1 MIEDQE
7 LDDHSEVVEEEEVA
21 ETETVTEEVAMTEE
35 IAKIDQEV
43 DPSEIVGVT
52 EATEEMEV
60 VKGKNFFILCFHV
73 FDACLITKLLA
84 ELLTKKYLLSS
95 ILGLDRVEYKKN
107 NDLIIEEMTIMEVEK
122 EEEAVVIEIA
132 EVGAE
137 EIEEE
142 VVTVVVAEIAEVA
155 EIEVTEEV
163 VEVEEKI
170 DSQKIKLK
178 QQCSLIKNLPN
189 SNKRMETLHPSLF

>member
-1 MIEDQE
+1 M
-7 LDDHSEVVEEEEVA
+7 
-21 ETETVTEEVAMTEE
+21 
-35 IAKIDQEV
+35 
-43 DPSEIVGVT
+43 
-52 EATEEMEV
+52 
-60 VKGKNFFILCFHV
+60 
-73 FDACLITKLLA
+73 
-84 ELLTKKYLLSS
+84 
-95 ILGLDRVEYKKN
+95 EYKKN

-137 EIEEE
+137 VTEEIEEE

-163 VEVEEKI
+163 AEAEEKI

-178 QQCSLIKNLPN
+178 QQASLINNLPN
-189 SNKRMETLHPSLF
+189 SNKRMETLHPLLF